1 MGSWECILL
10 IKVMKVTWQKKTHVA
25 LLHLDMVWEEM
36 WELEDKSGMYL
47 MLDWEAK
54 SGEELTKRNM
64 KRVAS
69 TYNRFKSFGRFMMD
83 QKIYRRNEKCF
94 TFAVDPFDYIPSMS
108 IPFLINYSLITGL
121 FSRSITGRP

>member
-1 MGSWECILL
+1 M
-10 IKVMKVTWQKKTHVA
+10 
-25 LLHLDMVWEEM
+25 LHLDMVWEEM

-83 QKIYRRNEKCF
+83 QKIY
-94 TFAVDPFDYIPSMS
+94 I
-108 IPFLINYSLITGL
+108 
-121 FSRSITGRP
+121 